1 MDILTMR
8 KFSVIKGDFTLTDE
22 VEIVFEKTIT
32 AFGNSAKADVPKRY
46 LGKRAYVPILA
57 DEEE

>member
-1 MDILTMR
+1 
-8 KFSVIKGDFTLTDE
+8 

-46 LGKRAYVPILA
+46 LGKRAYVLILA

>member
-1 MDILTMR
+1 MR
-8 KFSVIKGDFTLTDE
+8 KLSVIKGEFTLTDE

-46 LGKRAYVPILA
+46 FGKRAYVPILA